1 MNRTMYRLLLAGGAL
16 CAIVGCGDP
25 RVAGGNSSETP
36 NTLTGTLLD
45 TLGKPRAGDTI
56 TLRPARWTADD
67 QPPSGIRAA
76 NVWRTVTDSE
86 GRWSVVGV
94 ESGSWSIESRSGRLG
109 RLCATVSLGA
119 GGSEIAFRADTVYPH
134 RRIAGA
140 FAAGMFPKGARG
152 KVYIYGT
159 DVQADIDTT
168 GRFVLEEAPVG
179 DLRLVAQIASST
191 GAQARAEDAL
201 TLPPRD
207 SVNPRTLVPSSFQ
220 DEDYD
225 LWPNRRAAT
234 LRFSGAGGLVLNSTI
249 DTFPILVRLT
259 GDPVS
264 ASDPTGSSIRFADGG
279 GAHLP
284 YEIERWDPVKREADI
299 WLLMR
304 SARKLSDAHGIV
316 VYWGLP
322 DAPDWSN
329 GAAVFDTARGWV
341 GVWHFSGGDPLRD
354 VTGNRLRLSGSGW
367 ERVPGIAGDGIRLN
381 PSSRL
386 SAPGALASMGGW
398 SMASS
403 WVRVDSVGVVGNVLR
418 LASRSQ
424 DTIAWSLRVGTQ
436 AGVRNGAF
444 KTRLH
449 GSAVFPSAATL
460 AFRSSGWTHLGG
472 AIEPV
477 RDRPRIRFLLDSAM
491 IVDDR
496 FDSVSLAPADRVI
509 EIGGGWSGVL
519 DEVRV
524 RRWTL
529 HPDALRLEWGTGR
542 PEATVVWWDK

>member
-1 MNRTMYRLLLAGGAL
+1 M
-16 CAIVGCGDP
+16 CAFVGCGDP

-67 QPPSGIRAA
+67 QPPAGMRAA

-109 RLCATVSLGA
+109 RLCATVNLGA
-119 GGSEIAFRADTVYPH
+119 GGSEIALRADTVYPH

-140 FAAGMFPKGARG
+140 FAAGLFPRGARG

-159 DVQADIDTT
+159 DVQTDIDTA
-168 GRFVLEEAPVG
+168 GRFVLEGAPVG
-179 DLRLVAQIASST
+179 DLRLVAQITSAT
-191 GAQARAEDAL
+191 GGQARAEDTVA
-201 TLPPRD
+201 LPPRG
-207 SVNPRTLVPSSFQ
+207 SVKPRTLVPSNFLG
-220 DEDYD
+220 EDYD
-225 LWPNRRAAT
+225 MWPNRRSAR
-234 LRFSGAGGLVLNSTI
+234 LRYSGAGGVVLESTI
-249 DTFPILVRLT
+249 DTFPILVRLS

-264 ASDPTGSSIRFADGG
+264 PSDPTGSSLRFADGG

-284 YEIERWDPVKREADI
+284 YEIERWDPVKREADV
-299 WLLMR
+299 WLLVR
-304 SARKLSDAHGIV
+304 SNRKRSDSYGIV

-367 ERVPGIAGDGIRLN
+367 ERAPGIAGDGIRLG

-403 WVRVDSVGVVGNVLR
+403 WARVDSVGAVGNLLR
-418 LASRSQ
+418 LASSSG
-424 DTIAWSLRVGTQ
+424 DTIAWSLRVGAQ
-436 AGVRNGAF
+436 GGARNGAF
-444 KTRLH
+444 KTRVH
-449 GSAVFPSAATL
+449 GSAAFPSATTI
-460 AFRSSGWTHLGG
+460 RMPSSGWAHLGG
-472 AIEPV
+472 AMEAV
-477 RDRPRIRFLLDSAM
+477 RDRPRIRFVLDSTM
-491 IVDDR
+491 FVDDR
-496 FDSVSLAPADRVI
+496 FDSVSLAPASRVI

-529 HPDALRLEWGTGR
+529 HPDALTLEWGTGR
-542 PEATVVWWDK
+542 PEATVVWWDN